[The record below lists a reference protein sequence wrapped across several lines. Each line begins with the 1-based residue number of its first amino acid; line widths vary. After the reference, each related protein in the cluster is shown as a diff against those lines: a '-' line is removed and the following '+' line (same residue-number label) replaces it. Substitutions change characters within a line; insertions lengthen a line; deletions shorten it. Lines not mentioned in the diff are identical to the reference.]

1 MQNDQQSGSADTNLL
16 WAVVLLTLAAGAS
29 ALGSA
34 WICET
39 VLAAFGSSQ
48 TMALII
54 VDGGKQLKSDDAQLE
69 RQLSTATLA
78 LQTIRDF
85 GWALAIG
92 SFSVLVAVLVRVF
105 YRPRA
110 QKAATGQAEG

>member
-1 MQNDQQSGSADTNLL
+1 MQSDQQSGSADTNLL

-39 VLAAFGSSQ
+39 VLSAFGSSQ

-54 VDGGKQLKSDDAQLE
+54 VDGGKDLKSDDANLE

-92 SFSVLVAVLVRVF
+92 SFSVLAAVLVRVF
-105 YRPRA
+105 YRPRR
-110 QKAATGQAEG
+110 QNVS

>member
-34 WICET
+34 WICDS
-39 VLAAFGSSQ
+39 VLSAFASSK

-54 VDGGKQLKSDDAQLE
+54 VDGGRELKSDDAQLE

-78 LQTIRDF
+78 LQTVRDF

-105 YRPRA
+105 YRPRSQNA
-110 QKAATGQAEG
+110 S

>member
-1 MQNDQQSGSADTNLL
+1 MQNDQPIGSADTNLL

-39 VLAAFGSSQ
+39 VLSAFGKSQ

-54 VDGGKQLKSDDAQLE
+54 VDGGKDLKSDAH
-69 RQLSTATLA
+69 A
-78 LQTIRDF
+78 LQELIFLIAHGCR
-85 GWALAIG
+85 
-92 SFSVLVAVLVRVF
+92 SFSPSA
-105 YRPRA
+105 
-110 QKAATGQAEG
+110 K